1 MGPRQSSSVHL
12 SSRDLSLAGLGNAS
26 GGVRMRKLVVDWI
39 ACDGHALCALA
50 APELIDLDDWGY
62 PIVHAIPDDNASLL
76 LARAAVEACPVMA
89 LRIEKSK

>member
-1 MGPRQSSSVHL
+1 VHRCSSYLPVA
-12 SSRDLSLAGLGNAS
+12 SSGHTR
-26 GGVRMRKLVVDWI
+26 GGVGMRKLVVDWI